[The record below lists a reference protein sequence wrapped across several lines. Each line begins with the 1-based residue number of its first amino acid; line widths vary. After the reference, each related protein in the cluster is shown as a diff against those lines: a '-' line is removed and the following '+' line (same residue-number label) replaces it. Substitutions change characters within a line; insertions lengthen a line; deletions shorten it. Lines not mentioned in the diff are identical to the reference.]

1 MTTSTPAPAL
11 AAAVTTGNSAQSRS
25 VATTAAPIGNPLAA
39 EKYSSGKEAAMKWA
53 KENGYSEECLVEL
66 PVQWGEQDANA
77 HVNNAVYFRWLETGR
92 LNFMRV
98 LGSHLQ
104 NEQAAK
110 DLSGSGKG
118 KGVILARITF
128 DYRRPVMQ
136 PDNVL
141 IAHKPLEVAAR
152 KLVLHGSVYSYSQQ
166 AVVGESD
173 SVMVAYDYDAT
184 KSCEWDPELIRLLVE
199 RGAEHKQ
206 KGGEAKL

>member
-1 MTTSTPAPAL
+1 MVQSSVTRSLSTSAST
-11 AAAVTTGNSAQSRS
+11 AADNS
-25 VATTAAPIGNPLAA
+25 TAAPIGNPLAA
-39 EKYSSGKEAAMKWA
+39 EKYASGKEAARQWA
-53 KENGYSEECLVEL
+53 KENGYSDECLVEL

-92 LNFMRV
+92 LNFMRT
-98 LGSHLQ
+98 LGSHLS
-104 NEQAAK
+104 NPQAAK

-141 IAHKPLEVAAR
+141 IAHKPMEVAAR
-152 KLVLHGSVYSYSQQ
+152 KLVLHGSVYSYAQQ

-173 SVMVAYDYDAT
+173 SIMVAYDYDAT
-184 KSCEWDPELIRLLVE
+184 KSCEWDPELVRLLKE